1 MCVYLRTIFQVPSI
15 ILTSF
20 RQGNFTLTPPPPT
33 SKRTPKEP
41 TQIRVKSK
49 KLSISISK
57 DNGSRDCLSYI
68 LNGITS
74 CQMPR
79 KGWRVYFYQNL
90 ENLEAEHV
98 VEIQEHRQNNIENT
112 ALEN

>member
-20 RQGNFTLTPPPPT
+20 RQRVILPSPPT

-57 DNGSRDCLSYI
+57 NNGSRDCLSYI

-79 KGWRVYFYQNL
+79 KSWRVYFHQNL

-98 VEIQEHRQNNIENT
+98 VEIQENRQNNIENT